1 LQNSLKKDATMTND
15 QPIFQDTRQALHVS
29 FLIHSLP
36 STQKSPTQA
45 VIERLV
51 KDSYTFDYDGAAP
64 PKPSRTVNF
73 CGLTPMEVRAQCA
86 QVVSMVGNMGNP
98 AESAAIKAVYGYQV
112 IKADGVRYLAAYFE
126 PLMTAIEGK
135 TIGGDPAALYVAW
148 HCMATKVQRDG
159 VTLPEIAERV
169 GVSVSTIERIKKDF
183 NTRARAMFERGI
195 GALNQRFVDGGL
207 VEP

>member
-1 LQNSLKKDATMTND
+1 MTND

-29 FLIHSLP
+29 YLIHSLP

-51 KDSYTFDYDGAAP
+51 KDSRVWDYDGEAP
-64 PKPSRTVNF
+64 VKASRTVNF
-73 CGLTPMEVRAQCA
+73 GGLTPMEVRAQCA

-126 PLMTAIEGK
+126 PLMPLIEGL
-135 TIGGDPAALYVAW
+135 TVSGDPVALYLAW
-148 HCMATKVQRDG
+148 HCAATKQQRDG
-159 VTLPEIAERV
+159 ITLEWLSDKS
-169 GVSVSTIERIKKDF
+169 GVSLRTVNTYKKDYI
-183 NTRARAMFERGI
+183 TRSRAMFERGI
-195 GALNQRFVDGGL
+195 SALRTRFVDGGL
-207 VEP
+207 VED